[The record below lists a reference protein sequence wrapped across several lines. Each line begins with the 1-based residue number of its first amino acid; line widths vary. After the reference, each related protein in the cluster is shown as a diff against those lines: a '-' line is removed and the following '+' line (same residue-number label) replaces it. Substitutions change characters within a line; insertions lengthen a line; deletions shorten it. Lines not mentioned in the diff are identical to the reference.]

1 MNSFIIEDRLDNND
15 ISYFFATKYINNLIV
30 SKIFILD
37 VDKRSIIKEMARAI
51 ENIDSI
57 KDEMVNFHNL
67 ILSNFFKALR
77 NGDKNPENSIKDID
91 DKYFTSDNLLLN
103 YIETLLDTHLIAISV
118 SNNSDI
124 EYIISADIDE
134 NISSNIKINMDFSYE
149 VMSRQRDNIYHLIGD
164 IDYTI
169 FSYEEYQILFY
180 EIDKLEIVFVI
191 SSNNRLANSIKI
203 ANQAKENILRFI
215 REN

>member
-1 MNSFIIEDRLDNND
+1 MNSFIIEDRLDNNG
-15 ISYFFATKYINNLIV
+15 ISYLFATKYINNLII

-37 VDKRSIIKEMARAI
+37 VDERSIIKEMAMAI
-51 ENIDSI
+51 ENIDFI

-67 ILSNFFKALR
+67 ILSKFFKALR
-77 NGDKNPENSIKDID
+77 NGDKNPEDSMNDID
-91 DKYFTSDNLLLN
+91 DKDFTSDNLLLN

-124 EYIISADIDE
+124 EYIMSSDIDE
-134 NISSNIKINMDFSYE
+134 SISSNIKINMDFSYE
-149 VMSRQRDNIYHLIGD
+149 LISRQRDNIYHLIGD

-169 FSYEEYQILFY
+169 FSYEECQILYY
-180 EIDKLEIVFVI
+180 EIDKLKIVFVV

-203 ANQAKENILRFI
+203 ANQAKDSILRFI